1 MAKKAKADLTTN
13 PDTPPVAPNG
23 QAETSVA
30 DEKPRTPV
38 SWHEFVSESN
48 PTSIRI
54 RFSEEA
60 KDLIKRHEDTLGSYI
75 PVVLMD
81 PYRSI
86 SDFDTDRLFT
96 ALSILNASREK
107 DVLLVL
113 LSTGGAIEPAY
124 QISKLC
130 KQYSKSRFVAL
141 VPRQAKSAAT
151 LIALGADEIH
161 MGALGQLGP
170 IDPQLGGLPAL
181 GVVQALRTIASL
193 SEEYP
198 QSGEM
203 FARYLRLAL
212 TVEQIGYCERIGES
226 AVQYAER
233 LLSTK
238 PSLVN
243 RASEIAREL
252 VYEYKDHSF
261 VIDPEEAQQHL
272 GADWVKTNTKELA
285 FAEDLYRLF
294 EEVDLDLRIIK
305 RKRLL
310 LLGNPAA
317 DAMIFDLDNR

>member
-1 MAKKAKADLTTN
+1 MAKKTEADLKTN
-13 PDTPPVAPNG
+13 PDTSPVTPNG
-23 QAETSVA
+23 QAEPSVD
-30 DEKPRTPV
+30 DEKPRMPV
-38 SWHEFVSESN
+38 SWYKFVSEAT
-48 PTSIRI
+48 PTAIRI

-60 KDLIKRHEDTLGSYI
+60 KDLIKRHEDTLASYV
-75 PVVLMD
+75 PVALMD

-96 ALSILNASREK
+96 ALSHLNVSRQK
-107 DVLLVL
+107 DVLLVV

-130 KQYSKSRFVAL
+130 KQYSKNRFVAL

-181 GVVQALRTIASL
+181 GVVQALKTIASL
-193 SEEYP
+193 AEEYP
-198 QSGEM
+198 ASGEM

-272 GADWVKTNTKELA
+272 GPDWVKTDTKELE

-294 EEVDLDLRIIK
+294 EEVDLDLRIMK

-310 LLGNPAA
+310 VLGNPAT